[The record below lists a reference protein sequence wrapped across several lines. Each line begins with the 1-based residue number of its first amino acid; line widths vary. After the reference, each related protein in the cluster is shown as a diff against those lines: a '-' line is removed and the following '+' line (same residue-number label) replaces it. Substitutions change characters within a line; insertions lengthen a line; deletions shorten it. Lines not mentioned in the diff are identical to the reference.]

1 MLHVRAWALPLSILL
16 APAAWAADAEWLMC
30 RQKTDAA
37 QRLACYDAVGVAP
50 SATSS
55 PPPQTAPMAAMPAAP
70 APASALRQTPEQFGQ
85 DPRVGALEA
94 IETRF
99 TGTFEGWSPREKI
112 RLANGQVW
120 QVMDES
126 SAAVYLQNPKI
137 RLRRGALGAF
147 FLEVEGLNRSARV
160 KRLE

>member
-1 MLHVRAWALPLSILL
+1 LLILL

-30 RQKTDAA
+30 RQKPDAA
-37 QRLACYDAVGVAP
+37 QRLACYDAVVVAP
-50 SATSS
+50 SVASS
-55 PPPQTAPMAAMPAAP
+55 PPALTPPTTVLPAAP
-70 APASALRQTPEQFGQ
+70 PEATALRQTPEQFGQ

-94 IETRF
+94 IESRY
-99 TGTFEGWSPREKI
+99 TGTFEGWSPRDKI

-126 SAAVYLQNPKI
+126 NAAVYLQNPKV
-137 RLRRGALGAF
+137 RVRRGALGAF